1 MSQMIHNRPIGQ
13 HSPYELVV
21 SLLSQA
27 YSEHFKC
34 CHVSIVYLSSGDIK
48 MRDASVNLRA
58 HVEQRDLIDQAARLL
73 GKKSF
78 RLHA

>member
-1 MSQMIHNRPIGQ
+1 
-13 HSPYELVV
+13 
-21 SLLSQA
+21 
-27 YSEHFKC
+27 
-34 CHVSIVYLSSGDIK
+34 